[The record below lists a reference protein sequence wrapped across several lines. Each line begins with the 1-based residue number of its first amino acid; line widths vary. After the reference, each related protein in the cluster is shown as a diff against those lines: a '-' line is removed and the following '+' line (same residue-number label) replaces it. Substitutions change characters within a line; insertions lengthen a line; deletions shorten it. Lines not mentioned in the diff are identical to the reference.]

1 MRGGVVV
8 KITSIGVNGINPYN
22 KQQVNIKP
30 KETKPN
36 VTDKIEI
43 STTAK
48 ELSTSLNYSTDRA
61 QKIQKLKEE
70 IQSGEY
76 KVDTHKVAEDLLNYY
91 RK

>member
-61 QKIQKLKEE
+61 QKVQKLKEE

>member
-1 MRGGVVV
+1 M

-61 QKIQKLKEE
+61 QKVQKLKEE